1 LLLQEKKLKLI
12 HLYEN
17 NFMSYFDRSLSTNE
31 NIRYVSSL
39 SWYTQLKSVFLAIFL
54 FLVGICSP
62 ALTSSIDHTGYVG
75 IFLILAFV
83 FIILKSFLII
93 NSTELVLTNLKVA
106 MKKGILNIQVF
117 EINLQK
123 IESVQVQQTW
133 VGRIFNFGM
142 IELHGMG
149 GSPIMINN
157 VKDPTSFRRIILEEI
172 NQLNPYQG
180 RMMENNSNINTINS
194 IVSQK

>member
-1 LLLQEKKLKLI
+1 
-12 HLYEN
+12 
-17 NFMSYFDRSLSTNE
+17 MSYFDRSLSTNE
-31 NIRYVSSL
+31 SIRYASSL

-54 FLVGICSP
+54 FLVGLCSP
-62 ALTSSIDHTGYVG
+62 IFTREIDHTGYVG
-75 IFLILAFV
+75 IILILAFV

-133 VGRIFNFGM
+133 LGRLFNFGM

-172 NQLNPYQG
+172 NQINPYQA
-180 RMMENNSNINTINS
+180 MMMNQNNNGNVANTQIMP
-194 IVSQK
+194 QK